1 MFDCLIDWLLKNSC
15 VNYKV
20 DILINNAG
28 IATKNHPHDPPDQLD
43 TQEMIKVCTIYRTL
57 VLISAFVTCLVTQIF
72 LDTCLVTQS
81 SFRSSEQ
88 MLLDLSGHPIF
99 F

>member
-1 MFDCLIDWLLKNSC
+1 MFDWRIDWLLKKKL
-15 VNYKV
+15 NYKV

-43 TQEMIKVCTIYRTL
+43 TQEMIKVCMYRTF
-57 VLISAFVTCLVTQIF
+57 VLISAFVTCLA
-72 LDTCLVTQS
+72 TQS
-81 SFRSSEQ
+81 SFRSSVQ
-88 MLLDLSGHPIF
+88 MLLDLSGNPIF